1 MIYNYII
8 IIYNMLMKESAVI
21 ANQVVTN
28 LFMMMVMRNSDYF
41 VQKLKK

>member
-1 MIYNYII
+1 MIYNYI

-28 LFMMMVMRNSDYF
+28 LFMMIVMRNPDYF
-41 VQKLKK
+41 VQKLNK